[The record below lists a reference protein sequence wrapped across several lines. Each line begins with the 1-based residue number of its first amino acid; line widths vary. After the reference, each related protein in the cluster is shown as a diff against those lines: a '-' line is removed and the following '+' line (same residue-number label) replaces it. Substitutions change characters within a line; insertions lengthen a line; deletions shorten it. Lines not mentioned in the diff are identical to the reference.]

1 MWKAVVRPT
10 NRLPA
15 SCVCTSSEHSRSFIC
30 TWIKH
35 RQDIFFSP
43 LVSFRSITQETA
55 AAAHDHQVWQ
65 EINPSRKFV
74 QLEANT
80 NRLVIKVVL
89 VCVCL
94 CLNHFSG
101 KPWCVFRLCPNIFN
115 EGWGCEALCVKPAP
129 VNVYNRILV
138 FLCLSGL
145 FLEDFCTHWSD
156 PDVERCPACACWP
169 SDDLWPQLIDA
180 L

>member
-1 MWKAVVRPT
+1 M
-10 NRLPA
+10 
-15 SCVCTSSEHSRSFIC
+15 
-30 TWIKH
+30 
-35 RQDIFFSP
+35 
-43 LVSFRSITQETA
+43 
-55 AAAHDHQVWQ
+55 
-65 EINPSRKFV
+65 
-74 QLEANT
+74 QLEVNT

-129 VNVYNRILV
+129 VNVYNRILM

-145 FLEDFCTHWSD
+145 FFLKTFALTEAILTLSD
-156 PDVERCPACACWP
+156 VQPAPAGPQMIYDHNLLMHFSTFTEP
-169 SDDLWPQLIDA
+169 SPCCEPRS
-180 L
+180 